1 MVKHCYIIIYD
12 LRAPGRDYNMLYSA
26 IKSYEHWGK
35 MTESAWAVVSEL
47 NSEEIRD
54 HLMKYIDT
62 NDRLMV
68 IKSGQHAAWEN
79 AIAANDWLKQN
90 LVK

>member
-12 LRAPGRDYNMLYSA
+12 LRAPRRDYNMLYSA

-47 NSEEIRD
+47 NSEAIRD

-68 IKSGQHAAWEN
+68 IKSGQHAAWVN

>member
-1 MVKHCYIIIYD
+1 
-12 LRAPGRDYNMLYSA
+12 MLYSA

-47 NSEEIRD
+47 NSEAIRD

-68 IKSGQHAAWEN
+68 IKSGQHAAWVN